1 MTKKPASLTSQLL
14 VRKGDATPAAVP
26 EAEQTE
32 QTAATAPANEPETS
46 ADSASAADSAESA
59 TPETSHTPDPVF
71 AATPNG
77 MQPAQE
83 PTEEQEPVRPEPEI
97 VMEPAPEKKPSHLK
111 TYIGILVILIMG
123 VVVALDFLGA
133 DRSGD
138 SIAPLASS
146 QGEASDAPKSN
157 DATGPAP
164 IDTEK
169 ASTAKTLTPYTDAA
183 RGKVAAQIEPSD
195 PAIDDAIKSLALRSS
210 NTPAA
215 PVERPETTDRSS
227 SSSVA
232 PVTYNKGT
240 VEVPASK
247 APAEDVA
254 PVQKPASVAPAAKV
268 AKTETTKADVAKATP
283 PAAATPSKP
292 AATISKPA
300 QTARIAQKGQYL
312 IQLFSVRSQKDA
324 QRGWTKTQAK
334 HSALLSQETLNLEKA
349 DLGERGIYYRVRFG
363 AYDTSAA
370 ANSVCA
376 ALKKAKQDCLVKKLR

>member
-111 TYIGILVILIMG
+111 TYIGVLVILIMG

-157 DATGPAP
+157 DTTGPAP

-240 VEVPASK
+240 VEVPTSK
-247 APAEDVA
+247 APAKDVV

-283 PAAATPSKP
+283 PAAASIAKP

>member
-46 ADSASAADSAESA
+46 ADSAADSAESA

-111 TYIGILVILIMG
+111 TYIGVLVILIMG

-157 DATGPAP
+157 DAPGPAP

-183 RGKVAAQIEPSD
+183 RSKVAAQIEPSD

-240 VEVPASK
+240 VEVPTSK
-247 APAEDVA
+247 APAENVI

-283 PAAATPSKP
+283 PAAASIAKP